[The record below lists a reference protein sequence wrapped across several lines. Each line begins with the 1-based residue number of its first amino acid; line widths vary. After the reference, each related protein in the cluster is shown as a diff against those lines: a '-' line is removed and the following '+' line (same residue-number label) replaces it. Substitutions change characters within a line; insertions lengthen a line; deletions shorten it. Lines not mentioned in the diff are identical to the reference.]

1 MPKFFGLMWLEKC
14 WKSCR
19 LLSLYIIMKVRVGPK
34 DIIMLYLPR
43 SFTIT
48 LPWITFSFCLH
59 EKSSLFSS
67 SPNDFPYYFSMKR
80 KAIEE
85 IPEWNRTTT
94 RPPLYFLLQNM
105 FCLWFYIRRTISFV
119 HPVPCLFASKDISP
133 AILNFLSCITNIPLI
148 TGYSQWHKLIWFFPS
163 CCASCKHC
171 ICQGRRFKRWRFNPW
186 VGKIP

>member
-1 MPKFFGLMWLEKC
+1 MWLEKC

-34 DIIMLYLPR
+34 DTIMVYLPR

-67 SPNDFPYYFSMKR
+67 SPNDLPYYFSMKR
-80 KAIEE
+80 KAIRR
-85 IPEWNRTTT
+85 N
-94 RPPLYFLLQNM
+94 
-105 FCLWFYIRRTISFV
+105 IRMKQDNYPTISLL
-119 HPVPCLFASKDISP
+119 PVTKYVLPVILYKENHFICAPSPMPLCQQRHSP

-163 CCASCKHC
+163 CGASCKHC
-171 ICQGRRFKRWRFNPW
+171 TCQARRFKRCRLDPW

>member
-1 MPKFFGLMWLEKC
+1 MWLEKC

-80 KAIEE
+80 KAIRRNTRMKQDNY
-85 IPEWNRTTT
+85 PTTSLLPVT
-94 RPPLYFLLQNM
+94 KYVLPVILYKENHVSCAPSPMPLCQQRHFSCNSQ
-105 FCLWFYIRRTISFV
+105 
-119 HPVPCLFASKDISP
+119 
-133 AILNFLSCITNIPLI
+133 LSVL
-148 TGYSQWHKLIWFFPS
+148 YH
-163 CCASCKHC
+163 
-171 ICQGRRFKRWRFNPW
+171 
-186 VGKIP
+186 